1 MKRMTEADANEE
13 MLDECELFSE
23 ISLIDLD
30 SKKFKRVR
38 HVVVD

>member
-1 MKRMTEADANEE
+1 MKRMNEAEANEE
-13 MLDECELFSE
+13 ILDDCELFSE

>member
-1 MKRMTEADANEE
+1 MKRMTEADANDE
-13 MLDECELFSE
+13 MLDDCELFSE

>member
-1 MKRMTEADANEE
+1 MKQMTEAEANDE
-13 MLDECELFSE
+13 MLDDCELFSE
-23 ISLIDLD
+23 ISLVDLD

>member
-1 MKRMTEADANEE
+1 MKRMTEADANDE
-13 MLDECELFSE
+13 MLDDCELFSE
-23 ISLIDLD
+23 ISLIDFD